1 MGGEM
6 VDEARVAQLER
17 QFAVHEAICGER
29 YKSINFKLN
38 ITVAGLGIILTAISA
53 GDPLVAFLRRVVGG

>member
-6 VDEARVAQLER
+6 VEEARVAALEK
-17 QFAVHEAICGER
+17 QVAVHEAICGER
-29 YKSINFKLN
+29 YKSINYKLN
-38 ITVAGLGIILTAISA
+38 ITIAGIGIILTAISA